1 MHTKLHAYTCTGT
14 QVSQCDEFIWGSNW
28 IEFTHN
34 LTFSFCIPVCACV
47 DIVRQANS
55 TSELMKPFL
64 KILLHLKLKCQSC
77 VFITVFLCIFIEQT
91 RYIPKYVKIQKQQP
105 EPIAAYTVNLLVWC
119 LRGRKQC
126 LCCLYPVLMSWHP
139 PRPVISVFIST
150 NTNTF
155 NQRPP
160 HITDYHHV
168 SLSMGTCVSC
178 GVLKLDVL
186 PSFNPLLNKA
196 PILTLITA
204 AVWLPPT
211 LTLFTRSKLG
221 QDWGCNS
228 LKIKF

>member
-1 MHTKLHAYTCTGT
+1 MHRHSSQSVWWVYLRLKL
-14 QVSQCDEFIWGSNW
+14 NW
-28 IEFTHN
+28 IYTQLNIF
-34 LTFSFCIPVCACV
+34 
-47 DIVRQANS
+47 
-55 TSELMKPFL
+55 FL
-64 KILLHLKLKCQSC
+64 HSC
-77 VFITVFLCIFIEQT
+77 VCMCWHSEAGKFNFWIDEALLKDFVTLEIKMPVLCFHYSFLCIFIEQT